1 MSFLRTLS
9 LIVPGSVVLL
19 AGAPGVPRSAAAAPP
34 PAATAACVRVADDA
48 QVPLTL
54 PRRAT
59 LGDLLKLAAR
69 LTCQPYR
76 AAPAI
81 ARRPLLLVSPPTV
94 SGKQVAMLVPQA
106 VRLLGLK
113 VDWKDGARE
122 VVEPAAA
129 GVPAKLAAVGAD
141 AASGVTAVD
150 ATHYTIDRGIV
161 GQFFT
166 DQATFFRAVRIVPHV
181 ENGVAAGFRIFGV
194 SPGSFTAAIGLKNG
208 DTVYRINGFDLTSPD
223 QALAAYARLRTAA
236 TLTVELFRRGAPLTL
251 EYRISP

>member
-1 MSFLRTLS
+1 MSSLRSLS
-9 LIVPGSVVLL
+9 FIVPGSLLLL
-19 AGAPGVPRSAAAAPP
+19 AGPSVPRPAAAAPP
-34 PAATAACVRVADDA
+34 PAAAAPCVRLADDA

-69 LTCQPYR
+69 LTCQPYH

-106 VRLLGLK
+106 LRLLGLK

-122 VVEPAAA
+122 VVEPAAP
-129 GVPAKLAAVGAD
+129 GVPPALAAVGAD
-141 AASGVTAVD
+141 AAAGVTAID

-161 GQFFT
+161 GPFFT
-166 DQATFFRAVRIVPHV
+166 DQASFFRAVRIVPHV
-181 ENGVAAGFRIFGV
+181 ENGVPAGFRIYGV
-194 SPGSFTAAIGLKNG
+194 SAGSFMAAIGLKNG
-208 DTVYRINGFDLTSPD
+208 DTVFRINGFDLTTPD

-236 TLTVELFRRGAPLTL
+236 TLTVEISRRGAPLTL
-251 EYRISP
+251 EYRITN